1 MLYRLALTFGLILA
15 STLAIEQAVL
25 AQSVDVPFN
34 GTVPVQAS
42 FSTPTSG
49 SAEPTISTSSGGIPT
64 QFESQTPATLN
75 VQTSTPTTI
84 TVSPPRLISGPT
96 PDPTGTTYVGFL
108 KFGSTSVSSNVGG
121 GSAAL
126 PEGNNNLEVGMLVE
140 RPQTF
145 TPGTY
150 TYVVTL
156 TLTP

>member
-1 MLYRLALTFGLILA
+1 MLYRLALTLGLILA

-25 AQSVDVPFN
+25 AQSVEVPFN

-49 SAEPTISTSSGGIPT
+49 SAEPTVSTSSGSPT
-64 QFESQTPATLN
+64 QFESQTPATLS
-75 VQTSTPTTI
+75 VQTSTPATI
-84 TVSPPRLISGPT
+84 TVSPPRFVSGPT

-108 KFGSTSVSSNVGG
+108 KFGSTSVSSNVNG

-126 PEGNNNLEVGMLVE
+126 PQGNHDLEIGMLVE
-140 RPQTF
+140 RPQAF

-150 TYVVTL
+150 TYVVNL